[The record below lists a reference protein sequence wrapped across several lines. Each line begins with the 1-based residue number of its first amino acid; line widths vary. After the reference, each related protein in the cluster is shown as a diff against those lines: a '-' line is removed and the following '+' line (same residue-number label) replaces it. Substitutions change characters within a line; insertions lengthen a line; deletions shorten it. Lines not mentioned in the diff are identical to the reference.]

1 MEPKILILM
10 VGLPRSGKTTA
21 ANGLV
26 EGQGAVIV
34 NSDLIRKAIHGE
46 AFIPTAEPFVWAIA
60 RVMVQ
65 ALFLAGHTVVILDA
79 TNNTKARRDAWKGPW
94 KRMYHTVDTSKK
106 VCIQRAVTEGD
117 EEIVP
122 VIERMAEAFE
132 PVEPDELIDR

>member
-46 AFIPTAEPFVWAIA
+46 AFIPTAEPFVWATA
-60 RVMVQ
+60 HVMVD
-65 ALFLAGHTVVILDA
+65 ALFLAGHHTVILDVC
-79 TNNTKARRDAWKGPW
+79 NNTRKRRDEWRHGQWDRREFVEVTTSAEVCR
-94 KRMYHTVDTSKK
+94 KRSGGDIRLM
-106 VCIQRAVTEGD
+106 AVIDRMEAQHEPVAD
-117 EEIVP
+117 EER
-122 VIERMAEAFE
+122 EC
-132 PVEPDELIDR
+132 